1 MIGKTLL
8 WATGLI
14 IMAPTA
20 QAASAGDAVAGQK
33 AFSACVACHSVTANK
48 NGFGPSLFGVVG
60 RTAGTVPGY
69 SYSAAMKTAGTWT
82 LARLDAYVTNPKAA
96 VPGNKMP
103 FNGVADAQKR
113 ADIIAYLATL
123 K

>member
-1 MIGKTLL
+1 MSKIVSCGVALA
-8 WATGLI
+8 WAL
-14 IMAPTA
+14 APLAHADT
-20 QAASAGDAVAGQK
+20 AGDAVRGK
-33 AFSACVACHSVTANK
+33 AAYGTCAACHSVKPGK

-60 RTAGTVPGY
+60 RQAGSAPDYNY
-69 SYSAAMKTAGTWT
+69 STAMKASGTWT
-82 LARLDAYVTNPKAA
+82 PARLDAYLTNPKAT

-103 FNGVADAQKR
+103 FGGVSDAQKR